1 MNELQNMLEESVT
14 RLFSEQIDRGFL
26 AKVEE
31 QGWSS
36 ELWDLVSEQGLTQ
49 VLSSEANGGMGAT
62 WADAFVVVRACG
74 RHAVPLP
81 VGEQM
86 LALWLL
92 ERAGLPAPEGFIAL
106 LPSVLNAGATVTAEV
121 ARVPWG
127 RQASHFV
134 GLDSVGDLVLFEAAQ
149 ASLTQGQNLAREP
162 RDTVRLTEAKP
173 LARAASTLKPDAIR
187 WLGALLRAGQ
197 IAGTAAACLELSVK
211 YTSDRVQFG
220 RALSQFQAIQNHLAE
235 LGGAMASVD
244 TMARTAFLALDARG
258 LADASDAS
266 FEIAAAKCRAS
277 DAVELLTRLSHQ
289 VHGAIGF
296 TYEYDLQFL
305 TRRLWSWRAEFG
317 TSGEWGE
324 YLGRIATATG
334 GDRLWA
340 LVTA

>member
-1 MNELQNMLEESVT
+1 MNELQNMLEESVS
-14 RLFSEQIDRGFL
+14 RLFSEQVDRGFL
-26 AKVEE
+26 SKVEE
-31 QGWSS
+31 QGWSP
-36 ELWDLVSEQGLTQ
+36 ELWALVNDQGLTQ

-74 RHAVPLP
+74 RHGVPLP
-81 VGEQM
+81 VAEQM
-86 LALWLL
+86 VALWLL
-92 ERAGLPAPEGFIAL
+92 EKAGVPAPAGFIAL
-106 LPSVLNAGATVTAEV
+106 LPSVLEAGTRTSAEI

-134 GLDSVGDLVLFEAAQ
+134 GLDSVGDVVLFSSSQ
-149 ASLTQGQNLAREP
+149 ASLTHGQNLAREP
-162 RDTVRLTEAKP
+162 RDTVRFTDATP
-173 LARAASTLKPDAIR
+173 IARAASGVKPDAVR

-258 LADASDAS
+258 LTGAGDAS
-266 FEIAAAKCRAS
+266 FEIGAAKCRAS

>member
-14 RLFSEQIDRGFL
+14 RLFSEQVDRAFL
-26 AKVEE
+26 SKVEE
-31 QGWSS
+31 QGWSA
-36 ELWDLVSEQGLTQ
+36 ELWDLVTEQGLTH
-49 VLSSEANGGMGAT
+49 VLVSEAAGGMAAS

-74 RHAVPLP
+74 RYAVPLP

-92 ERAGLPAPEGFIAL
+92 EQAGISAPQGVIAL
-106 LPSVLNAGATVTAEV
+106 LPEVLEAGASFNADIP
-121 ARVPWG
+121 RVPWG
-127 RQASHFV
+127 REAGHFL
-134 GLDSVGDLVLFEAAQ
+134 GLTSAGELVLFDGSHVSVAH
-149 ASLTQGQNLAREP
+149 GQNLAREP
-162 RDTVRLTEAKP
+162 RDTVSLKGAGP
-173 LARAASTLKPDAIR
+173 IARAASSLKPDAIR
-187 WLGALLRAGQ
+187 WLGAMLRAAQ
-197 IAGTAAACLELSVK
+197 IAGSAAACLELSVK

-235 LGGAMASVD
+235 LGGSMASVD

-258 LADASDAS
+258 LSGSDDAG

-277 DAVELLTRLSHQ
+277 DSVELLTRLSHQ

-324 YLGRIATATG
+324 SLGRIATATG
-334 GDRLWA
+334 GDQLWA
-340 LVTA
+340 LVTK